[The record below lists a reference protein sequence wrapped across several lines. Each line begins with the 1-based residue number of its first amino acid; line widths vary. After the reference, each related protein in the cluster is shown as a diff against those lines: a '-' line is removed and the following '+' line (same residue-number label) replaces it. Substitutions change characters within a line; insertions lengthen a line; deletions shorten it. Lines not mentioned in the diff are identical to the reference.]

1 MRYYI
6 VRNQKLTAVIRISPR
21 TATFFWSRL
30 SPLKGSGP
38 PIIHSTGLYKLILVW
53 RCFIETA
60 ICVAV
65 CRMGEFVGIFFL
77 VLLMIIKLDF
87 KRFNM
92 LFLDSCQP
100 SQFFLYNFL
109 KIENLSRF
117 QIKQLRKW
125 TLNNRV
131 LRASTRTK
139 CVFNKTEVSH
149 LFHTISLVPVMQSR
163 SAM

>member
-1 MRYYI
+1 MAD
-6 VRNQKLTAVIRISPR
+6 NFQK
-21 TATFFWSRL
+21 RL
-30 SPLKGSGP
+30 KVFLS
-38 PIIHSTGLYKLILVW
+38 
-53 RCFIETA
+53 
-60 ICVAV
+60 
-65 CRMGEFVGIFFL
+65 FFL
-77 VLLMIIKLDF
+77 VFLGSDVSCFTFQCAIIYQTKLSSIGKTIQNVWRSAEWGKLSGFFFLILLMIIKLDF

-100 SQFFLYNFL
+100 SKFFLYNFL

>member
-1 MRYYI
+1 MGFLLNVDVLVDCQNMCGGLHI
-6 VRNQKLTAVIRISPR
+6 AV
-21 TATFFWSRL
+21 T
-30 SPLKGSGP
+30 
-38 PIIHSTGLYKLILVW
+38 
-53 RCFIETA
+53 
-60 ICVAV
+60 
-65 CRMGEFVGIFFL
+65 CRDFFFL

-131 LRASTRTK
+131 SHASTRTK

-149 LFHTISLVPVMQSR
+149 LFHTISLIPVMQSR
-163 SAM
+163 SAMSKIEICLFKMNN

>member
-1 MRYYI
+1 MASLLFGCFCMHHSQRFFQNLYGVTLI
-6 VRNQKLTAVIRISPR
+6 QPSLLLGSPE
-21 TATFFWSRL
+21 
-30 SPLKGSGP
+30 
-38 PIIHSTGLYKLILVW
+38 Y
-53 RCFIETA
+53 
-60 ICVAV
+60 V
-65 CRMGEFVGIFFL
+65 CRSTERGTLSGFLFL

-149 LFHTISLVPVMQSR
+149 LFHTIRISLIPVMQSR
-163 SAM
+163 SAMWR

>member
-1 MRYYI
+1 MFLNGRWLGSD
-6 VRNQKLTAVIRISPR
+6 QKVGVLTKYSRPEGLSVSRADYR
-21 TATFFWSRL
+21 TYL
-30 SPLKGSGP
+30 V
-38 PIIHSTGLYKLILVW
+38 YVW
-53 RCFIETA
+53 RSAEWGNLSGF
-60 ICVAV
+60 
-65 CRMGEFVGIFFL
+65 FFL